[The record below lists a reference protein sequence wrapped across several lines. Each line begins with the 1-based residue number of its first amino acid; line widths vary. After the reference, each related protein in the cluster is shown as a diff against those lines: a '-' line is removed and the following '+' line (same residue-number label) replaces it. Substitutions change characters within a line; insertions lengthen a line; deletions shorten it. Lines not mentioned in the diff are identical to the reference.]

1 MDADIRIGLTIWLK
15 KGVMIS
21 HRNVIANVLQIA
33 AFEKS
38 WRDKQKTA
46 DGNYYTDV
54 LLGLLP
60 QSHIYGLV
68 VMCHAG
74 PFRGDQVIVLPKFEL
89 GTYMAAVQNFKIS
102 TLFVVSKAWFP
113 RLVPAL
119 TSCRCHQ
126 SLSTCF
132 GVGNSAANTTLAPR
146 GRSSLARRPSVK
158 KLLSTS
164 RRHIRMSQS
173 DRHMVGDFLR

>member
-1 MDADIRIGLTIWLK
+1 
-15 KGVMIS
+15 MIS

-126 SLSTCF
+126 SLSTCY

-146 GRSSLARRPSVK
+146 GRSSLARHLSVK

-164 RRHIRMSQS
+164 RRHIQMSQS